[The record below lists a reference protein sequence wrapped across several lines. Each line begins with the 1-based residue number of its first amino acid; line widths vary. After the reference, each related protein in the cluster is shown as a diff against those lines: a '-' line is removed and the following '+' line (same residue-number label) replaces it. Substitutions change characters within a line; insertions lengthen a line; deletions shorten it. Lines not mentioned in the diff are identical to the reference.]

1 MKRTPAPVWFS
12 QAWRD
17 RAERRLR
24 LESTAR
30 PHTADRNSRESVPD
44 IFFRMTLFAD
54 AGDYETIRWVFR
66 AISRVSRASLVPDQA
81 ARCEASRC
89 VLPLV
94 ECLPRGRRR

>member
-1 MKRTPAPVWFS
+1 
-12 QAWRD
+12 
-17 RAERRLR
+17 
-24 LESTAR
+24 
-30 PHTADRNSRESVPD
+30 
-44 IFFRMTLFAD
+44 MTLFAD

-94 ECLPRGRRR
+94 ECLPRGSRR